1 MSGSAELVE
10 RTVPGLH
17 DFLVREVIPSYLQ
30 PGARVLDLGAGS
42 GALAVRLQKL
52 GASVLAS
59 DLTPPLDAP
68 VAFRAVNLDEAGAAA
83 VLGPG
88 SWDLVTAVEV
98 IEHLQ
103 SPIGFLCVVAQL
115 LASEGMAIVTTPYMD
130 SIVSRWRFALRGRLR
145 MFDEWGDPTH
155 LSPIFRDLL
164 EKQYLPRAGLRIVE
178 WTTFPR
184 AGFVAGRRLYSQ
196 RLRPLARW
204 LNQRRLAG
212 DSLVVVL
219 QRSQ

>member
-1 MSGSAELVE
+1 MLGDSFVE

-42 GALAVRLQKL
+42 GALAVRL
-52 GASVLAS
+52 
-59 DLTPPLDAP
+59 
-68 VAFRAVNLDEAGAAA
+68 
-83 VLGPG
+83 
-88 SWDLVTAVEV
+88 
-98 IEHLQ
+98 
-103 SPIGFLCVVAQL
+103 
-115 LASEGMAIVTTPYMD
+115 
-130 SIVSRWRFALRGRLR
+130 
-145 MFDEWGDPTH
+145 
-155 LSPIFRDLL
+155 
-164 EKQYLPRAGLRIVE
+164 
-178 WTTFPR
+178 PR

-196 RLRPLARW
+196 SLRPLARW